1 MNFKHVRLRV
11 SDHDDR
17 DRILAVHLDAFGGD
31 EGPVIVNLLEEVL
44 DDPTAKP
51 MHSFVAE
58 LNDEIVGHVLF
69 TSVTIEPVSQTDGQA
84 TAQILAPLAVPSE
97 LHGKGIGTHL
107 VKESLLQ
114 LAASG
119 VQLVFVL
126 GYPNYYSRFGF
137 VPAGARG
144 LQAPYPIPEKNAD
157 AWMVLELEA
166 DAAKSVDGTV
176 KCCSALDHQKYW
188 VE

>member
-1 MNFKHVRLRV
+1 MKTDAIQVRATR
-11 SDHDDR
+11 SDDR

-31 EGPVIVNLLEEVL
+31 EGPVIVSLLQEML
-44 DDPTAKP
+44 DDPTAEP

-58 LNDEIVGHVLF
+58 SNDKIVGHVLF
-69 TSVTIEPVSQTDGQA
+69 TSVTIESASVSTDGV

-107 VKESLLQ
+107 VKEALQQ
-114 LAASG
+114 LAANS

-126 GYPNYYSRFGF
+126 GYPGYYSRFSF

-166 DAAKSVDGTV
+166 DAAKSFDGTV
-176 KCCSALDHQKYW
+176 KCCEALSHQKYW